1 MTVRAFPGLAAWA
14 TFLNLVLVKLSKD
27 TNVAL
32 IALRKNV
39 VSLDIVRMRESF
51 SSMREILIV

>member
-1 MTVRAFPGLAAWA
+1 MTLRAFPRVPRVGN
-14 TFLNLVLVKLSKD
+14 FLNLVLVKLSKD